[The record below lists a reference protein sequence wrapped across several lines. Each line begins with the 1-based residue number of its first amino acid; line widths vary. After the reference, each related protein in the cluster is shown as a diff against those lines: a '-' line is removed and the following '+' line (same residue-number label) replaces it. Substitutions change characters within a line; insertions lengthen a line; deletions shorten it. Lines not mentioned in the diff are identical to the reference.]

1 MLSFFED
8 FILVVFTVSAALIF
22 MVGLNRAWPA
32 EKRRN
37 HNELIGWQLSILGTT
52 YAVIL
57 GFMLYTVWTDFGVA
71 DVNVDQEA
79 SALSNIYA
87 LAGGLPEPQ
96 RSQMKTLARSYADAA
111 VRVDWPE
118 MSAGHTPEAT
128 FEINNRMWTT
138 LMSLHSSSATEVI
151 AEDHS
156 LSELSALTA
165 HRRARLLQ
173 AAGRLPGVLWCVLLI
188 GGVLTISSCC
198 MFGSESPRLH
208 AWQVFAFSL
217 LIALALVAI
226 ANINRPFQGGIHI
239 DDLAFERV
247 QQFIRGQ

>member
-8 FILVVFTVSAALIF
+8 FVLVVFTVAAALVF
-22 MVGLNRAWPA
+22 MTVLNRAWPP

-37 HNELIGWQLSILGTT
+37 HNDLIGWQLSILGTT

-57 GFMLYTVWTDFGVA
+57 GFMLYTVWTDFGA
-71 DVNVDQEA
+71 ASVNVDQEA
-79 SALSNIYA
+79 SALSNVYA

-96 RSQMKTLARSYADAA
+96 RSQMQALARSYAEAA
-111 VRVDWPE
+111 IRIDWPE
-118 MSAGHTPEAT
+118 MRNGHTPEAT
-128 FEINNRMWTT
+128 YDINNRMWTT
-138 LMSLHSSSATEVI
+138 LMSLHSNSPTEVM

-156 LSELSALTA
+156 LAQLSALTA
-165 HRRARLLQ
+165 HRRMRLLQ
-173 AAGRLPGVLWCVLLI
+173 SAGRLPGVLWCVLLI
-188 GGVLTISSCC
+188 GGVLTVASSC
-198 MFGSESPRLH
+198 MFGSVSPRLH

-226 ANINRPFQGGIHI
+226 ANINRPFQGGIRI